1 MVLEKEWLLPMEE
14 KFLLEEDQK
23 EERKLVF
30 LQNFVTKNND

>member
-1 MVLEKEWLLPMEE
+1 MVLEKEWHLPMEE
-14 KFLLEEDQK
+14 KFYLEDVLK

>member
-14 KFLLEEDQK
+14 KFLLEDEQK
-23 EERKLVF
+23 EEKRLVF

>member
-1 MVLEKEWLLPMEE
+1 MVLEKEWLLLTEE
-14 KFLLEEDQK
+14 KFLLEDVQK

>member
-14 KFLLEEDQK
+14 RFLLEEDQR

>member
-14 KFLLEEDQK
+14 KFLLEDVQK

-30 LQNFVTKNND
+30 HLNFVTKNND

>member
-14 KFLLEEDQK
+14 KFLLEDDQR

>member
-14 KFLLEEDQK
+14 KFLLEEDQR